1 MNDEEYIY
9 PKGPKR
15 LLRYFCD
22 PDLLED
28 VEGDLNELF
37 EARLSKG
44 QQHARMAAWSD
55 VIRLFRP
62 GIIRDI
68 QLFNNSNSITMLQ
81 NYFKSAWRNMLKH
94 KSFASI
100 NLMSLAIGIAA
111 CMAIFLFIEDE
122 RSFDAFHSKKD
133 QLYRLCEI
141 QSFPGTNT
149 QHVAL
154 TMPGMAPTLKR
165 DFPEVLDYTR
175 FWTFGEQLVEVGE
188 KKIMTE
194 KMVAVDSSFFQL
206 FDFAIVHGDRDRVF
220 DEFTNAVVTASFAQK
235 LFGTED
241 AIGEYFEV
249 DGDRWKVNGII
260 NDVPENSHLQFE
272 VAVSV
277 YSVRDSRQ
285 DFDSEF
291 GSNYMNTYLLLS
303 EGADIPRMTEQF
315 PDFLRRA
322 TGDEEVTDY
331 YQLYLQELQDVH
343 LASSNIEH
351 DYNNYRKFNGQYLDV
366 FVLIGILILVIA
378 AVNFTNLTTARAAN
392 RAKEVGIRKTI
403 GAFKNQ
409 LIFQFMFESI
419 LLAFMS
425 LILAMVLLVIFL
437 PVLNNQIDRQLSLFV
452 LMDTNLIT
460 IIIGTVLFLGLLA
473 GLYPSFYLSSFH
485 PAAVLKGLNVSEKRS
500 YFRSSL
506 VVVQFSLALAM
517 IVSTLVVSQQLMYI
531 KNKDIGFNKEH
542 ILLID
547 MNEEAREN
555 YDQLR
560 ADLLSESNVL
570 GVAGSGQ
577 RLGNNFHQW
586 GFKVKVDTGIVDMT
600 TSNVQVDYDFMDV
613 YDIEIIAGRG
623 FSRDYATDDGLAFI
637 INESLAKELGFD
649 DPIGQKVGHGFYP
662 NDSLGTIIGVTKD
675 FNFNSLHH
683 KVNTLVMVVHED
695 WNIHELSVKI
705 NGDNVAQ
712 SIADIERVYNK
723 HVSDFPI
730 RYEFLDGHFDELYK
744 ADDQM
749 GAVVKI
755 MAVLSIFIGCMGLFG
770 LASIAIKRRVKEIG
784 IRKVMGANIQQL
796 VLLLS
801 KSYSIMIMVAFII
814 ATPLTYTFLLGWLDN
829 FAYRVD
835 INPWV
840 FVVGAVLSMVIA
852 MVTISFHVIKAATAN
867 PVRSLKHE

>member
-1 MNDEEYIY
+1 MTKDKLIF
-9 PKGPKR
+9 PKGPKQ
-15 LLRYFCD
+15 LLRFFCD
-22 PDLLED
+22 PELLED

-37 EARLSKG
+37 EQRLIKGHQQARL
-44 QQHARMAAWSD
+44 AAWAD

-68 QLFNNSNSITMLQ
+68 QLFKNSNSITMLQ
-81 NYFKSAWRNMLKH
+81 NYFKAAWRNMLKH
-94 KSFASI
+94 KSFATI

-111 CMAIFLFIEDE
+111 CIAIYLFIEDE
-122 RSFDAFHSKKD
+122 RSFDAFHTKSD
-133 QLYRLCEI
+133 QLYRLCEV

-149 QHVAL
+149 QNVAL
-154 TMPGMAPTLKR
+154 TMPGMGPTLKR

-206 FDFAIVHGDRDRVF
+206 FDFTILHGDRNQVF
-220 DEFTNAVVTASFAQK
+220 DDYQNAAITTSFALK
-235 LFGTED
+235 LFGRED

-249 DGDRWKVNGII
+249 DGDRWKVSGIMEDI
-260 NDVPENSHLQFE
+260 PENSHLQFE

-277 YSVRDSRQ
+277 YSVRDNRQ
-285 DFDSEF
+285 EFDSEF

-303 EGADIPRMTEQF
+303 EGANISQMTQQF
-315 PDFLRRA
+315 PDFLIRA
-322 TGDEEVTDY
+322 IGEEDIIDY
-331 YQLYLQELQDVH
+331 YQLYLQKLADVH

-351 DYNNYRKFNGQYLDV
+351 DYNNYRKFNGEYLDV

-409 LIFQFMFESI
+409 LVYQFMFESL
-419 LLAFMS
+419 LLAFMA
-425 LILAMVLLVIFL
+425 LALGLLLLVISL
-437 PVLNNQIDRQLSLFV
+437 PLLNTLIDRELSLVALLDVKLIVIMTGIV
-452 LMDTNLIT
+452 L
-460 IIIGTVLFLGLLA
+460 VLGLLA
-473 GLYPSFYLSSFH
+473 GLYPSFYLSSFN
-485 PAAVLKGLNVSEKRS
+485 PAAVLKGLNVYEKRS

-506 VVVQFSLALAM
+506 VVIQFSLALAM

-531 KNKDIGFNKEH
+531 KNKDIGFDKEH

-547 MNEEAREN
+547 MNEEAREK
-555 YDQLR
+555 YDQLKE
-560 ADLLSESNVL
+560 DLLKESNVL

-586 GFKVKVDTGIVDMT
+586 GFKAKVDTGIVDIS
-600 TSNVQVDYDFMDV
+600 TSNVLVDYDFLEV
-613 YDIEIIAGRG
+613 YNIELIAGRN
-623 FSRDYATDDGLAFI
+623 FSKSYAGDNGLAFI
-637 INESLAKELGFD
+637 INEALAKELGYD
-649 DPIGQKVGHGFYP
+649 DPIGQKAGHGFYP

-675 FNFNSLHH
+675 FNFNSLHY
-683 KVNTLVMVVHED
+683 KVNTLAMVIHED
-695 WNIHELSVKI
+695 WNFHEVSVKI
-705 NGDNVAQ
+705 NGSNIQQA
-712 SIADIERVYNK
+712 IADVERVYNK

-730 RYEFLDGHFDELYK
+730 RYEFLDSHFEELYK

-755 MAVLSIFIGCMGLFG
+755 MAMLSIFIGCMGLFG
-770 LASIAIKRRVKEIG
+770 LASIAIKRRVKEVG
-784 IRKVMGANIQQL
+784 IRKVMGASMQQL
-796 VLLLS
+796 ILLLS
-801 KSYSIMIMVAFII
+801 KSYSIMILLAFII
-814 ATPLTYTFLLGWLDN
+814 ATPLTYIFLLGWLDN

-835 INPWV
+835 ISPWV
-840 FVVGAVLSMVIA
+840 FAVGAVLSMVIA
-852 MVTISFHVIKAATAN
+852 MATISFHVIKAATAN
-867 PVRSLKHE
+867 PVRSLRHD